1 MSYSLSIPT
10 AIEKDQLEDQVNVAL
25 EEYCAAYPGQDTPQ
39 MRDHIEAAIEAAT
52 QLAEVVGEGPITVTI
67 SGHANQGHR
76 PIAGWSNDFVQLTV
90 SSAARP
96 EQDPASEDAER
107 AMLEGYRS

>member
-1 MSYSLSIPT
+1 MSYSLSVPT
-10 AIEKDQLEDQVNVAL
+10 PIDKDQLVDQVNVAL

-39 MRDHIEAAIEAAT
+39 MRDHVEAAIEAAAA
-52 QLAEVVGEGPITVTI
+52 LAEVVGEGPITVAI

-76 PIAGWSNDFVQLTV
+76 PLAGWSNDFVHVTV

-96 EQDPASEDAER
+96 AE
-107 AMLEGYRS
+107 STDDDD